1 MNGIIQSESYLAKT
15 SYLPHNLSYTTWMVS
30 FTQNHIRQFS
40 SLIEES
46 C

>member
-1 MNGIIQSESYLAKT
+1 
-15 SYLPHNLSYTTWMVS
+15 LSFTTWMVS

-40 SLIEES
+40 CLVEEA